1 MYTFFPYT
9 TRFRSSAGCCTDGG
23 DGAMSQV
30 TVISVVERRRM
41 WSLEQKLALVAAA
54 SAPGASVAELARRAD
69 LRPSQIYRWR
79 RDLRPATEPES
90 AFVPVAVS
98 PDRDHPIATSP
109 ALVIEL
115 RGEIGRAHV

>member
-1 MYTFFPYT
+1 
-9 TRFRSSAGCCTDGG
+9 
-23 DGAMSQV
+23 MSQV
-30 TVISVVERRRM
+30 TVISGVERRRM

-79 RDLRPATEPES
+79 RDLRPAAEPEQ

-98 PDRDHPIATSP
+98 PDREAVVKIAADASP
-109 ALVIEL
+109 ALVTATL
-115 RGEIGRAHV
+115 RALRR